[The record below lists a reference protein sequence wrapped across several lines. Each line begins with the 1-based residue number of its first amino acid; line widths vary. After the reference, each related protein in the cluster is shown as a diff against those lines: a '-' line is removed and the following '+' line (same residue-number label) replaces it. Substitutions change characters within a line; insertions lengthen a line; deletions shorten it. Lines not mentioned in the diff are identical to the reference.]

1 MANRFYKNVSVKA
14 VKFQRGQTGDD
25 SPRAYGVFLDE
36 RELKTPGK
44 YALRLAKKSHAEIVA
59 REWDAQN
66 KTIEPHTMPATV
78 SYTHLTLP
86 TIYSV

>member
-44 YALRLAKKSHAEIVA
+44 YALRLAKK
-59 REWDAQN
+59 
-66 KTIEPHTMPATV
+66 
-78 SYTHLTLP
+78 
-86 TIYSV
+86 